1 MNLLIESFEGGIYLA
16 YQIIG
21 EQKQLIKDDHQ
32 HPMKFLSVNQARDH
46 FSDQGVASAMLVH
59 NSAYDEMCGEHCGNT
74 QPFEIDLKWSWINFK
89 SIAIKIER
97 LATMQAFLI
106 GVTFPHPT

>member
-1 MNLLIESFEGGIYLA
+1 MEFVMNLLIESFEGGIYLA
-16 YQIIG
+16 YQIVG

-46 FSDQGVASAMLVH
+46 FSDQGVSSAMLIH

-74 QPFEIDLKWSWINFK
+74 QPFEIDLKWS
-89 SIAIKIER
+89 
-97 LATMQAFLI
+97 
-106 GVTFPHPT
+106 